1 MKLSEL
7 ITIVI
12 PCKNELNIIEQSLT
26 LLNFQK
32 NIKDVKVIIA
42 DSSDDNTTN
51 MIKSRTNDLFN
62 LKIIQGGLPSE
73 ARNNG
78 SKETTTPYI
87 LFIDADMFILE
98 QNLIQ
103 ELLNDVIENDLDLI
117 TLKIRTTNGKYN
129 YVFKSFDVIQN
140 ITKLISPF
148 CVGGF
153 MLFKKETFDKLKGF
167 DESAIVAED
176 YLLSKQIKP
185 SKFKISNKII
195 FTTPRRFEHKGVWY
209 MVKLMVES
217 FINRNN
223 KNYFYNHKTYW

>member
-117 TLKIRTTNGKYN
+117 TL
-129 YVFKSFDVIQN
+129 
-140 ITKLISPF
+140 
-148 CVGGF
+148 
-153 MLFKKETFDKLKGF
+153 
-167 DESAIVAED
+167 
-176 YLLSKQIKP
+176 
-185 SKFKISNKII
+185 
-195 FTTPRRFEHKGVWY
+195 
-209 MVKLMVES
+209 
-217 FINRNN
+217 
-223 KNYFYNHKTYW
+223 